1 MGRVGYFTSAAYAAA
16 AHDNEAQRSRHR
28 SGRAT
33 LIIVRRGHP
42 LLHWAVFLLF
52 AYQYIGANIMSR
64 IGQGKTLFWLN
75 QDDYY
80 NWHKSIGLVLLALVV
95 LRIAWRK
102 LTALPDWAPTLTP
115 AERTISHWN
124 ETMLYTCMFLMPVSG
139 YLFVMA
145 GDYGVRLFGRYDLPN
160 PIGKQEW
167 LATLAQVPTSSPRT
181 RSSSSRP
188 GMWAWVSST
197 IFSTA
202 TAFSTACCRS
212 AGADE
217 EDVCP
222 WRDGCLLQGQREE
235 PATAHFAVSRRHL
248 PNWPLAAARQ
258 NDVPCPAGSA
268 NPRQSGRGFPQRHVE
283 PVFAE
288 AIGAR
293 GSG

>member
-1 MGRVGYFTSAAYAAA
+1 M
-16 AHDNEAQRSRHR
+16 
-28 SGRAT
+28 
-33 LIIVRRGHP
+33 
-42 LLHWAVFLLF
+42 
-52 AYQYIGANIMSR
+52 
-64 IGQGKTLFWLN
+64 N

-124 ETMLYTCMFLMPVSG
+124 ETLLYTCMFLMPVSG

-167 LATLAQVPTSSPRT
+167 LATHRPASFTSSPRT
-181 RSSSSRP
+181 RSSSSRA
-188 GMWAWVSST
+188 GTWAWVSST

-217 EDVCP
+217 EDVC
-222 WRDGCLLQGQREE
+222 RGVTRRL
-235 PATAHFAVSRRHL
+235 PATGSTRRTGYGRTLPYRVDISRIGRVRQRGEMAIHL
-248 PNWPLAAARQ
+248 LRGQPVRDSQGVALA
-258 NDVPCPAGSA
+258 
-268 NPRQSGRGFPQRHVE
+268 QRYVE
-283 PVFAE
+283 PVVAE
-288 AIGAR
+288 RRETREAAR
-293 GSG
+293 WRRRAVWS